1 MIVFPNAK
9 INLGL
14 SVIEKRSDGFHNIET
29 VFYPLPLNDALEL
42 IIAPDGRQEFSSSGI
57 EIPGNPDQN
66 LCLKAWN
73 LLQQDFKL
81 PSVKIHLHKIIPL
94 GAGLGGGSADAA
106 FMIKLVNQEFELN
119 LTIARMQEIAAKIGA
134 DCPFFIENKPTF
146 ASGKGD
152 QFLQAEIN
160 LSGYFTVIVK
170 PAINVSTADAYAGI
184 IPQKPAVGVKEIIN
198 LPIENWKENLK
209 NDFEESV
216 FKKHPE
222 IGIIKNILYKNGAVY
237 ASMSGSGSAV
247 YGIFEKAVDLK
258 KTFGNQICWEG
269 WLSLYS
275 AL

>member
-14 SVIEKRSDGFHNIET
+14 SVTEKRDDGYHNIET
-29 VFYPLPLNDALEL
+29 VFYPLPLRDALEV
-42 IIAPDGRQEFSSSGI
+42 IIAPDGRQKFTASGI

-73 LLQQDFKL
+73 LLQKDFKL
-81 PSVKIHLHKIIPL
+81 PPVQIHLHKVIPL

-119 LTIARMQEIAAKIGA
+119 LSIAGMQELAGKIGA

-146 ASGKGD
+146 AFGKGD
-152 QFLQAEIN
+152 NFSPVEMS
-160 LSGYFTVIVK
+160 LSGSFAVIIK
-170 PAINVSTADAYAGI
+170 PDVNVSTASAYAGI
-184 IPQKPAVGVKEIIN
+184 IPQKPAVGVNEVIN
-198 LPIENWKENLK
+198 LPIEKWKEILK

-222 IGIIKNILYKNGAVY
+222 IGIIKDLLYKNGALY

-247 YGIFEKAVDLK
+247 YGIFGKKVDLK
-258 KTFGNQICWEG
+258 KYFGNHICWEG
-269 WLSLYS
+269 WL
-275 AL
+275 